1 MHTTESLKPGINTGL
16 FRKEIKIT
24 FSNFFLAAM
33 IYLVLPVIIF
43 FIGYLKIVWAL
54 LFSVITIGCVVLGF
68 LDIAKKKPENALEER
83 SVTLKT
89 SYFIWLIPFALFF
102 IYLSGVGEFSWC
114 VGDHRVRYAILNDL
128 INYKWPVIYDF
139 STQHNPVVAE
149 ALGEGKVAFAYYF
162 IFWMVPAVFGKLFG
176 LLTARIVLVI
186 WSAIGLILLTI
197 GALILYGKQ
206 SRFLFIGLMLFA
218 GFDVFPYL
226 YNEYIRGF
234 GATWED
240 WTWHLR
246 VVGNFYQL
254 MNVFHQSIPG
264 WLITVLLLLCTNSKS
279 IGLLGSLMFCYSP
292 WAAIGILPMCICK
305 MVITNKGHKA
315 KEVLKNIF
323 SVGNL
328 IVPTVFFICFASFYT
343 ANSNSA
349 TEYGFIWTFYSS
361 WKTLLIDY
369 IAFVVF
375 EFGIWVLLIHKKY
388 KKDWMFYAAVAT
400 MVILPVYKMTPPN
413 DLLMRGSM
421 APLFTIALYV
431 VMFVTDS
438 FNEMMEKGNKKAKPR
453 LIVLALL
460 VAAYSSFNFM
470 LTSTLF
476 TTMIYAKLEPETDI
490 KTSIVSFG
498 DIRDE
503 EHIDMVQR
511 QFYIYDYEDSF
522 FFKYLAK

>member
-1 MHTTESLKPGINTGL
+1 MHTTESLKPGISTGF

-24 FSNFFLAAM
+24 FSNFFIAAM
-33 IYLVLPVIIF
+33 LYLVLPVVIF

-54 LFSVITIGCVVLGF
+54 LFSVITVGCAVLSF

-83 SVTLKT
+83 SVTLKV

-102 IYLSGVGEFSWC
+102 IYLSGVGEFSWA
-114 VGDHRVRYAILNDL
+114 VSDHRVRYAILNDL

-139 STQHNPVVAE
+139 STQHNPVVSE
-149 ALGEGKVAFAYYF
+149 ALGEGQVAFAYYF
-162 IFWMVPAVFGKLFG
+162 VFWMVPALFGKLFG
-176 LLTARIVLVI
+176 FTAARIVLLL
-186 WSAIGLILLTI
+186 WSAIGLMLVTI
-197 GALILYGKQ
+197 GALLIYGKQ

-218 GFDVFPYL
+218 GFDVFPYF
-226 YNEYIRGF
+226 YNELTGF

-264 WLITVLLLLCTNSKS
+264 WLITIVLLLCTNSKCV
-279 IGLLGSLMFCYSP
+279 GLLGSLMFCYSP

-305 MVITNKGHKA
+305 LVVANKNLKA

-323 SVGNL
+323 SVGNT
-328 IVPTVFFICFASFYT
+328 IVCVVFFICFASFYT
-343 ANSNSA
+343 ANTNSA

-421 APLFTIALYV
+421 APLFTISLYA
-431 VMFVTDS
+431 VMYVTDN
-438 FNEMMEKGNKKAKPR
+438 FNEMMEKGNKKVKPR

-490 KTSIVSFG
+490 TTGIVSFG

-503 EHIDMVQR
+503 EHIDMVKR